1 MSKFNQT
8 NTNKTVNKEG
18 HIAYKMNDKELLMTQ
33 VLTTFFNENKF
44 YGDNSKE
51 IIENATKL
59 ISNGEAKFVANLAR
73 YIRKEMHLRSVSH
86 VLTAIIANN
95 MNSKQYTKQVV
106 ADVVER
112 ADDITEILACYLDM
126 FGKPIPNALKK
137 ALATAMNKFD
147 AYSFKK
153 YNGGNKSVKFKD
165 VLKLIHANP
174 KDQEQE
180 TIFNQIINDTLP
192 AIQTWETELSANGNT
207 QESWETLIE
216 NNKIGIM
223 ALVRNLRNILNAQP
237 KNINKVYEK
246 LTDKN
251 TILHSKL
258 LPFRFFSAYKELQN
272 VSNAGTKVFD
282 ALETA
287 LEYSI
292 ENMQK
297 LEGTT
302 VIAIDTSGSMG
313 SSISGKSNVSCVDIA
328 RLLAVLATRICD
340 NAIVYAFDTDLR
352 KISISTKGGIIKTAM
367 DIKYYGGGTYL
378 NLPLE
383 EMINKK
389 IKADRLIMFSDNMI
403 NSSWYGGF
411 TRTCETLATK
421 YRNEINSELWVHAVD
436 LQGYG
441 TQQFNGAKTNIIAG
455 WSEKILDFI
464 SLAECDRSKQV
475 EMIENYE

>member
-18 HIAYKMNDKELLMTQ
+18 HVAYKMNDKELLMTQ
-33 VLTTFFNENKF
+33 VLTTFFNESKF

-73 YIRKEMHLRSVSH
+73 YTRKEMHLRSVSH
-86 VLTAIIANN
+86 VLTAIVANN

-112 ADDITEILACYLDM
+112 ADDITEILACYLNM

-137 ALATAMNKFD
+137 ALATSMNKFD
-147 AYSFKK
+147 AFSFKK

-165 VLKLIHANP
+165 VLKLTHANP
-174 KDQEQE
+174 KDEEQEQ
-180 TIFNQIINDTLP
+180 IFNWIINDTLP
-192 AIQTWETELSANGNT
+192 TIQTWETELSANGNT

-223 ALVRNLRNILNAQP
+223 ALVRNLRNILNANP
-237 KNINKVYEK
+237 KNINKIYEK

-313 SSISGKSNVSCVDIA
+313 SRISDKSNVSCVDIA
-328 RLLAVLATRICD
+328 RLLAVFANRICD

-378 NLPLE
+378 NLPLQ
-383 EMINKK
+383 EMINEQ

-403 NSSWYGGF
+403 NSYWYGGF
-411 TRTCETLATK
+411 TGTCETLAAK
-421 YRNEINSELWVHAVD
+421 YRNEINPELWVHAVD